1 MLLLSCSASVHDSA
15 SDKWPNQN
23 QGDNFSF
30 YYCSKLLFFQS
41 FIIIVHIMTFLTAVA
56 QLSSEEDCN
65 YPETVYGVLKRQAL
79 LCYQSQEDLESQ
91 DNPLLEIPIRKVGS
105 KQAKSDE

>member
-23 QGDNFSF
+23 QGDRIFF
-30 YYCSKLLFFQS
+30 FIVQYCYS
-41 FIIIVHIMTFLTAVA
+41 FIIIIHIMTFLTA

-65 YPETVYGVLKRQAL
+65 YSETVYGVLKRQAL
-79 LCYQSQEDLESQ
+79 LCYQSQEGLESE
-91 DNPLLEIPIRKVGS
+91 DNPLLEIPITKVGS

>member
-23 QGDNFSF
+23 QGDRTFF
-30 YYCSKLLFFQS
+30 FLIVQYCYS
-41 FIIIVHIMTFLTAVA
+41 FIIIIHIMTFLTALA

-65 YPETVYGVLKRQAL
+65 YSETVYGVLKRQAL
-79 LCYQSQEDLESQ
+79 LCYQSQEGLESE
-91 DNPLLEIPIRKVGS
+91 DNALLEIPITKVGS